1 MHIHTLLLHSLDQL
15 NDNNK
20 RHDKIVMP
28 LPRGEQPSD
37 LLLIHL
43 RSLVVDH
50 STGLL
55 SSQNSVSPLSDQL
68 VPARQEV
75 DVLVMR

>member
-28 LPRGEQPSD
+28 LPRGEKPSD